1 MADELNVGAN
11 LPTEESGNKEV
22 EKIGNLLDPAR
33 ESDVVGKKNS
43 SERNWYA
50 VHTYSGYE
58 DAVVRY
64 LKQRVE
70 TLGME
75 DKIFNVLVPKEKKVK
90 IKNGK
95 RKVADEKIYH
105 GYVLVDMIMTDDS
118 WYVVRNTPRV
128 TGFVGAESTMPSP
141 LSRKEIEE
149 LMGKMEGKE
158 MKFNIDM
165 KVGDMIKIT
174 DGPFKDYDA
183 KISEIDAEKGKIK
196 VLVTI
201 FGRETSVELDS
212 LQVQKL

>member
-1 MADELNVGAN
+1 
-11 LPTEESGNKEV
+11 
-22 EKIGNLLDPAR
+22 
-33 ESDVVGKKNS
+33 
-43 SERNWYA
+43 
-50 VHTYSGYE
+50 
-58 DAVVRY
+58 
-64 LKQRVE
+64 
-70 TLGME
+70 
-75 DKIFNVLVPKEKKVK
+75 
-90 IKNGK
+90 
-95 RKVADEKIYH
+95 
-105 GYVLVDMIMTDDS
+105 
-118 WYVVRNTPRV
+118 
-128 TGFVGAESTMPSP
+128 MPSP

-183 KISEIDAEKGKIK
+183 KIAEVDAEKGKIK